1 MAAVIM
7 VAVCLACVRKKWFV
21 FEQSAA
27 RKSRVLASGEAH
39 DAFLEFRKRKKCCH
53 FSFALDN
60 FVIFFL
66 HFYLH
71 H

>member
-27 RKSRVLASGEAH
+27 RKSRVLASGEARVAH
-39 DAFLEFRKRKKCCH
+39 RLLSDAFLEFHRKQEEM
-53 FSFALDN
+53 
-60 FVIFFL
+60 FVFL
-66 HFYLH
+66 FCI
-71 H
+71 